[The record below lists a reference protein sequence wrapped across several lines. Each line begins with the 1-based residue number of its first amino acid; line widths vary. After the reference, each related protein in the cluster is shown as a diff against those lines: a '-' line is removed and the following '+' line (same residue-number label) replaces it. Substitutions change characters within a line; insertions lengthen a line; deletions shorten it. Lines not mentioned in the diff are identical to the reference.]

1 LTAKIENSFF
11 QCREEAFQ
19 EESILSYLYS
29 GRFNF
34 TCAIFIKS
42 AQAFDMKSNTFF
54 NCYHSDRGGVFRL
67 EDSNFTDLS
76 SEYYNNSAIQGGVI
90 KATGSNIQLTESIF
104 RYNYAQEG
112 AVVQIDNDAQLRAR
126 KIKTEKNHATIVGG
140 VFQVLTYS
148 SLEIHDSLLTE
159 NYAAQASCL
168 NIL

>member
-1 LTAKIENSFF
+1 
-11 QCREEAFQ
+11 
-19 EESILSYLYS
+19 
-29 GRFNF
+29 
-34 TCAIFIKS
+34 
-42 AQAFDMKSNTFF
+42 M
-54 NCYHSDRGGVFRL
+54 

-76 SEYYNNSAIQGGVI
+76 SEYYNNSAIQGGVV

-148 SLEIHDSLLTE
+148 SLEIYDSLLTE